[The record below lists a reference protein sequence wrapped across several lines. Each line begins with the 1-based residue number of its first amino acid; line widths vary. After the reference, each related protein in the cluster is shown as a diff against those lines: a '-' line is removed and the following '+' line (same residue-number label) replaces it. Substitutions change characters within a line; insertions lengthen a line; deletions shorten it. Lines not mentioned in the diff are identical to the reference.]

1 MQEQAPRPLA
11 KSEKTCVSKNSIAAV
26 LTRGRFSAGH
36 AIVYIQRGICQAF
49 SDHSRQFIPIIS
61 STQYDGFRARRAIAE
76 EAKIL
81 LDFLPVSRYNNAC
94 S

>member
-1 MQEQAPRPLA
+1 MQEQAPTPTR
-11 KSEKTCVSKNSIAAV
+11 KERKDMCIENSIAAV
-26 LTRGRFSAGH
+26 LARGRFSAGH

-49 SDHSRQFIPIIS
+49 SGHSRQFIPIIN